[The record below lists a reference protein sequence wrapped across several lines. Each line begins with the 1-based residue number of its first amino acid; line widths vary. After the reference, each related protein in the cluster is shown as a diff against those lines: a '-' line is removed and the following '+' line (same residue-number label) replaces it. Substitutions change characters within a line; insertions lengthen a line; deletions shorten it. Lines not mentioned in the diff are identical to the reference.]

1 MNCKDVLPGW
11 LLASALVMQVEVGHC
26 STPLTLSIN
35 GSAHKVNLSWPSTM
49 DVPSQGPVFPE
60 YTVESSPDLTHWEPI
75 GGRVRGQAGL
85 SGPLLNLSLDA
96 LPGPNFYRVA
106 ADPSSQTAQE
116 TGSGGAEVFGY
127 GTQFSAE
134 LARLGLMSVSTFATN
149 SPQPACLPQIS
160 WDPTTALF
168 WTNFNTDPAVWNAGY
183 PTNVPSRRLTDYR
196 LDTNEFAIFRTNGF
210 VVSERLGSAS
220 FADGYYK
227 LFTDELPVFITAD
240 SILHAW
246 HRTYISMLEELEEL
260 QLATL
265 LEQVLTNSAAQLPQT
280 WAQYGGGPLGNS
292 ILDADYFLTVA
303 RSLWATQQVA
313 SSLGNASV
321 NARASVTLG
330 SITNLDLEYVSMF
343 GPDSPRWVD
352 FSQFTVRGHYN
363 NSDRLR
369 RYFKTMMW
377 CGRIDLRLATFP
389 PNKEDDIRQLGTS
402 IVLNHLLNQSGQY
415 ANWSAIE
422 QITRVF
428 VGITDSMTFAQLNDL
443 LASANIHS
451 PADVPDLLTLTNLQ
465 TRLLTGELGL
475 PGIKGDAFYSPLG
488 RDQVKL
494 PRSFTVCGQKFVLDS
509 WAFSQMVY
517 DSILWGS
524 DKVMRRKP
532 SCLDIA
538 YSVLGN
544 DQTVPDLVARITS
557 TNGVPWRD
565 GLPYQHNLT
574 AIRHVID
581 SQDAGIW
588 TDNIYT
594 GWLGALRALS
604 APTTDAL
611 YPEAM
616 RTRAWA
622 MKTLDAQLA
631 SWTELRHDTLLYV
644 QQSYTQIILCG
655 YPAGFVEP
663 RPEFWQQ
670 MNTLATVAANAVAA
684 LPLSGSVTLPN
695 RDTTSPYEP
704 PITYDLGTR
713 KVLQIGGLNN
723 YAARMATLQAIAEKE
738 LAQQP
743 LTQTE
748 TDFLKDVVEEHNDY
762 SPTGR
767 QFNGWYPGL
776 FYQNAF
782 QFYPFGRN
790 EGSDMWDAMV
800 TDVHTDPTDPDV
812 GDPGAVLH
820 EGIGHVHLLM
830 IAVDNGPDRMVYA
843 GPVLSHYEFEMPG
856 TTRMTD
862 ADWKANLRAGQKPPS
877 PDWTRSY
884 LVPGPFTVPPG
895 YY

>member
-1 MNCKDVLPGW
+1 MNCKDVLPVW
-11 LLASALVMQVEVGHC
+11 LLASALVMQVEVVHC
-26 STPLTLSIN
+26 STPLTVGIK
-35 GSAHKVNLSWPSTM
+35 GSGPKMNLSWPSTM
-49 DVPSQGPVFPE
+49 EVPPQGTVFPE
-60 YTVESSPDLTHWEPI
+60 YTVESSADLTHWEPI

-85 SGPLLNLSLDA
+85 SGSLLNLSLDA

-106 ADPSSQTAQE
+106 ANLSAQAAQE

-127 GTQFSAE
+127 GAQLSDE
-134 LARLGLMSVSTFATN
+134 LARLGLMSVGAFAANT
-149 SPQPACLPQIS
+149 PQPAYLPQIS
-160 WDPTTALF
+160 WDPTTAQF
-168 WTNFNTDPAVWNAGY
+168 WTNFNANGQPYDF
-183 PTNVPSRRLTDYR
+183 R

-220 FADGYYK
+220 FAEAYYGI
-227 LFTDELPVFITAD
+227 FTDDLPVFVTAD
-240 SILHAW
+240 SVLHAW
-246 HRTYISMLEELEEL
+246 HRTYIGILEELEEL
-260 QLATL
+260 DLATL
-265 LEQVLTNSAAQLPQT
+265 LEQVISNSAAQLPQA

-321 NARASVTLG
+321 DSRVASTLA
-330 SITNLDLEYVSMF
+330 SITSQTMQYVSLF
-343 GPDSPRWVD
+343 GSNSFRWVD

-377 CGRIDLRLATFP
+377 CGRIDLRLATFD
-389 PNKEDDIRQLGTS
+389 PNKEDDIRQLGTA
-402 IVLNHLLNQSGQY
+402 IVLDHLLNKAGQY
-415 ANWSAIE
+415 TNWSAIE
-422 QITRVF
+422 QITRAF

-443 LASANIHS
+443 LTSANIHS
-451 PADVPDLLTLTNLQ
+451 PADVPDLVTLTNLQ

-475 PGIKGDAFYSPLG
+475 PAIKGDAFYSPLG
-488 RDQVKL
+488 PEQVKL

-509 WAFSQMVY
+509 WAFSQVVY
-517 DSILWGS
+517 DSILWSPDDGVNVI
-524 DKVMRRKP
+524 DGKVIRRKP

-544 DQTVPDLVARITS
+544 DQTVPDLVARITN
-557 TNGVPWRD
+557 TNGVHWRD

-574 AIRHVID
+574 AVRSVID

-588 TDNIYT
+588 TNNIYT
-594 GWLGALRALS
+594 GWLAALRALS

-622 MKTLDAQLA
+622 MKTLNAQLA

-644 QQSYTQIILCG
+644 QQSYTQLILCG
-655 YPAGFVEP
+655 YPVGFVEP
-663 RPEFWQQ
+663 RPEFWQR
-670 MNTLATVAANAVAA
+670 MNALAALAANAVAA
-684 LPLSGSVTLPN
+684 LPLSGLITLPN
-695 RDTTSPYEP
+695 RDTSNTSQPTL
-704 PITYDLGTR
+704 TYNLGYI
-713 KVLQIGGLNN
+713 KAGQIACFTNF
-723 YAARMATLQAIAEKE
+723 AAQMLTLQTIATKE

-743 LTQTE
+743 LNQAE
-748 TDFLKDVVEEHNDY
+748 TDFLKDVVELHYAYN
-762 SPTGR
+762 PTMR

-776 FYQNAF
+776 FYRNAF
-782 QFYPFGRN
+782 QDFPFGLY

-800 TDVHTDPTDPDV
+800 ADVHTDSPDPIL
-812 GDPGAVLH
+812 GDPGAVIH

-830 IAVDNGPDRMVYA
+830 IAVDNGSDRMVYA

-862 ADWKANLRAGQKPPS
+862 AQWKSNLRAGQKPPS

>member
-1 MNCKDVLPGW
+1 MNSKDVLPVW
-11 LLASALVMQVEVGHC
+11 LLASALVMQVEVGQC
-26 STPLTLSIN
+26 STPLTVGIKST
-35 GSAHKVNLSWPSTM
+35 GPKMNLSWPATM
-49 DVPSQGPVFPE
+49 EVPPQGTVFPE
-60 YTVESSPDLTHWEPI
+60 YTVERSADLTHWEPI

-96 LPGPNFYRVA
+96 LPGPTFYRVA
-106 ADPSSQTAQE
+106 ANPSAQTAQE

-127 GTQFSAE
+127 GAQLSAE
-134 LARLGLMSVSTFATN
+134 LGRLGLMSVETFATN
-149 SPQPACLPQIS
+149 VPQPAYLSQIS
-160 WDPTTALF
+160 WDPTTAQF
-168 WTNFNTDPAVWNAGY
+168 WTNFNASGRPYDF
-183 PTNVPSRRLTDYR
+183 R
-196 LDTNEFAIFRTNGF
+196 LDTNELAVFRTNGF

-220 FADGYYK
+220 FADGYYR

-246 HRTYISMLEELEEL
+246 HRTYESMLEELEEL

-265 LEQVLTNSAAQLPQT
+265 LEQVINNSAAQLPQV
-280 WAQYGGGPLGNS
+280 WAQYNGGPLANS

-313 SSLGNASV
+313 SLLGNGVDSRVASTLTSI
-321 NARASVTLG
+321 ASQTLQ
-330 SITNLDLEYVSMF
+330 YVSLF
-343 GPDSPRWVD
+343 GTNSFRWVD

-377 CGRIDLRLATFP
+377 CGRIDLRLATFA
-389 PNKEDDIRQLGTS
+389 PNKEDDIRQLGTA
-402 IVLNHLLNQSGQY
+402 IVMNHLLKQAGQY
-415 ANWSAIE
+415 TNWSVIE
-422 QITRVF
+422 QITRTF

-443 LASANIHS
+443 LANANIRS

-475 PGIKGDAFYSPLG
+475 PAIKGDAFYSPLS
-488 RDQVKL
+488 RDEVKL
-494 PRSFTVCGQKFVLDS
+494 PRSFTVCGQKFALDS
-509 WAFSQMVY
+509 WAFSQVVY
-517 DSILWGS
+517 DSIHWSPDDGVNIIHG
-524 DKVMRRKP
+524 KVIRRKP

-544 DQTVPDLVARITS
+544 DQTVPDLVARITN
-557 TNGVPWRD
+557 TNGVHWRD

-574 AIRHVID
+574 AVRNVID

-594 GWLGALRALS
+594 AWLGALRTLS
-604 APTTDAL
+604 APTTDAM

-622 MKTLDAQLA
+622 MKTLNTQLA

-644 QQSYTQIILCG
+644 QQSYTQLMLCG

-663 RPEFWQQ
+663 RPEFWQR
-670 MNTLATVAANAVAA
+670 MRTLAEVASNAVAA
-684 LPLSGSVTLPN
+684 LPLSDSVTVPN
-695 RDTTSPYEP
+695 RDTINPYP
-704 PITYDLGTR
+704 PTITYYLPAIR
-713 KVLQIGGLNN
+713 AAQITCFDNF
-723 YAARMATLQAIAEKE
+723 AAQMATLQAIAQKE

-743 LTQTE
+743 LTQAE
-748 TDFLKDVVEEHNDY
+748 TDFLKDIVELHDAY
-762 SPTGR
+762 ISAMR
-767 QFNGWYPGL
+767 QFTGWYPGL
-776 FYQNAF
+776 FYNNVFHQAGSISND
-782 QFYPFGRN
+782 
-790 EGSDMWDAMV
+790 GSDMWDAMV
-800 TDVHTDPTDPDV
+800 ADVHTDSPDPTV
-812 GDPGAVLH
+812 GDPGAVIH
-820 EGIGHVHLLM
+820 EAIGNVHLLM

-895 YY
+895 YH

>member
-35 GSAHKVNLSWPSTM
+35 GSAPKVNLSWPSTM
-49 DVPSQGPVFPE
+49 DVPPLGAVFPE

-96 LPGPNFYRVA
+96 LPGPTFYRVA
-106 ADPSSQTAQE
+106 ANPSAQTAQE

-127 GTQFSAE
+127 NDEFADE
-134 LARLGLMSVSTFATN
+134 LARLGLMPISVFATN
-149 SPQPACLPQIS
+149 TPQPPYLPQIS
-160 WDPTTALF
+160 WDPTTAQF
-168 WTNFNTDPAVWNAGY
+168 WTNFSASGRPFDF
-183 PTNVPSRRLTDYR
+183 R
-196 LDTNEFAIFRTNGF
+196 LDTNELAVFLTNGF

-220 FADGYYK
+220 FADAYYRI
-227 LFTDELPVFITAD
+227 FNDDLPVFITAD

-246 HRTYISMLEELEEL
+246 HRTYESILEELEEL

-265 LEQVLTNSAAQLPQT
+265 LEQVISNSAAQLPQV
-280 WAQYGGGPLGNS
+280 WAHYGGGPLANS

-303 RSLWATQQVA
+303 RNLWAGQQMFVPG
-313 SSLGNASV
+313 SLGDASV
-321 NARASVTLG
+321 NSRAANTLSDIG
-330 SITNLDLEYVSMF
+330 GQAFEYVSLF
-343 GPDSPRWVD
+343 GPDSYRWVD
-352 FSQFTVRGHYN
+352 FSQFIVRGHYN

-377 CGRIDLRLATFP
+377 CGRIDLRLATFA
-389 PNKEDDIRQLGTS
+389 PNKEDDIRQLGTA
-402 IVLNHLLNQSGQY
+402 IVLNYLLNQAGQY
-415 ANWSAIE
+415 TNWSAIE
-422 QITRVF
+422 QITRAF

-443 LASANIHS
+443 LTSANIHS
-451 PADVPDLLTLTNLQ
+451 PADVPDLLALTNLQ

-475 PGIKGDAFYSPLG
+475 PSIKGDAFYSPLS

-509 WAFSQMVY
+509 WAFSQVVY

-524 DKVMRRKP
+524 DKVMRRRP

-538 YSVLGN
+538 YSVLGD
-544 DQTVPDLVARITS
+544 DQTVPDLVARITN
-557 TNGVPWRD
+557 TNGEHWRD

-574 AIRHVID
+574 AVRRVID
-581 SQDAGIW
+581 SQDVSIW
-588 TDNIYT
+588 TNNMYT

-604 APTTDAL
+604 APTTDAM

-622 MKTLDAQLA
+622 MKTLNAQLA
-631 SWTELRHDTLLYV
+631 SWTELRHDTLLYA
-644 QQSYTQIILCG
+644 QQSYTQIFLCG

-663 RPEFWQQ
+663 CPAFWER
-670 MNTLATVAANAVAA
+670 MYTLATVAANAIAA
-684 LPLSGSVTLPN
+684 LPLSGSITLPN
-695 RDTTSPYEP
+695 RDPSQPGTV
-704 PITYDLGTR
+704 TYDLASR
-713 KVLQIGGLNN
+713 KGFEGAGLYNF
-723 YAARMATLQAIAEKE
+723 AVQMGTLQAIAEKE

-743 LTQTE
+743 LSQSE
-748 TDFLKDVVEEHNDY
+748 SDFLRDVVERSSNVY
-762 SPTGR
+762 TSGLRT
-767 QFNGWYPGL
+767 FTGWYPGL

-782 QFYPFGRN
+782 EPTPFAN
-790 EGSDMWDAMV
+790 YQGSDMWDAMV
-800 TDVHTDPTDPDV
+800 ADVQTDSPDPDL
-812 GDPGAVLH
+812 GDPGAVIH
-820 EGIGHVHLLM
+820 EGIGSVHLLM

-862 ADWKANLRAGQKPPS
+862 AQWKANLRAGQKPPS

-895 YY
+895 YN